1 MSWILRKNK
10 MKTIFIAG
18 TDTGVGKTI
27 VAGALVSAL
36 KLKGFRVGVM
46 KPVSC
51 GSREDVD
58 FLLRCAGA
66 DSPLEWANPIF
77 LKHPLSPNVAANIER
92 KTIRLEKIT
101 SAFNRLIKGVDY
113 LIVEGCGGL
122 LVPLRDGFFVMDL
135 IPLLKAEA
143 ILVSRSGLG
152 AINHSLLSLEAL
164 KARKIAPLGVVFNR
178 LKPGPLLIAEQT
190 NPSVVSKI
198 SKIPSLGIFPFI
210 KQCQERCLGKAFL
223 KHIDFKK
230 ILC

>member
-1 MSWILRKNK
+1 

-27 VAGALVSAL
+27 VAGALASAL

-51 GSREDVD
+51 GTREDAH
-58 FLLRCAGA
+58 FLLRSAQA
-66 DSPLEWANPIF
+66 QAPLDWVNPIF
-77 LKHPLSPNVAANIER
+77 LKHALSPNVASKIER
-92 KTIRLEKIT
+92 KTIPVRKIM
-101 SAFNRLIKGVDY
+101 SAFKRLRKKVDY

-122 LVPLRDGFFVMDL
+122 LVPLRDDFFVVDL
-135 IPLLKAEA
+135 IPLFDAQT

-164 KARKIAPLGVVFNR
+164 RVRKILPLGVIFNR
-178 LKPGPLLIAEQT
+178 LNSGPLLIPEET

-198 SKIPSLGIFPFI
+198 SNIPSLGVFPFI
-210 KQCQERCLGKAFL
+210 RQCGERCLGKAFL

-230 ILC
+230 IL